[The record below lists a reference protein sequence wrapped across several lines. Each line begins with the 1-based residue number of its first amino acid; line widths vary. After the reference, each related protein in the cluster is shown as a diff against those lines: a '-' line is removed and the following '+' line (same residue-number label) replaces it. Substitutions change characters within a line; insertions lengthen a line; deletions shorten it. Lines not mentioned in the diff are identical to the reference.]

1 MAQIGVRLSEAR
13 ADGAVNLV
21 SFGLRNLTHDESH
34 ETAAPLAPGE
44 AFSTS
49 IVMNGNAWRFAK
61 GSRIRLALSTGMW
74 PIAWPAPEPVEL
86 TLYTGS
92 SHLTLPARADRELD
106 DRLPALPPAHRTP
119 LDPRTELTPA
129 APLVARFEED
139 FRTGRL
145 AFIHVEDAGTIRMD
159 RNGWHSGNVIRRR
172 FEIAPDDPL
181 SARLLLNGEDRY
193 GRKGL
198 DVRIRT
204 RLEMTADREN
214 FRVHAHLDVF
224 ENGRCVFARAW
235 LEDLPRD
242 GA

>member
-1 MAQIGVRLSEAR
+1 
-13 ADGAVNLV
+13 
-21 SFGLRNLTHDESH
+21 
-34 ETAAPLAPGE
+34 
-44 AFSTS
+44 
-49 IVMNGNAWRFAK
+49 MNGNAYRFAK

-119 LDPRTELTPA
+119 LDSRTELTPA
-129 APLVARFEED
+129 APVVARFEED

-145 AFIHVEDAGTIRMD
+145 AFIHVEDAGTTRMD
-159 RNGWHSGNVIRRR
+159 RSGWHSGNVIRRR

-193 GRKGL
+193 GREGL

-204 RLEMTADREN
+204 RLEMTSDREN

-242 GA
+242 GT